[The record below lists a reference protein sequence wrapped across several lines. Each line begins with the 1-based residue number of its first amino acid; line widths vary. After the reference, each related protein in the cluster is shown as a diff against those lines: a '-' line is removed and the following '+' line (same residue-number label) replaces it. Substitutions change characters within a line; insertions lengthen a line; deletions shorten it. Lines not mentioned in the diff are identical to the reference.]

1 MFWGV
6 YKPFSNTSRSILIK
20 EYHWCDILHSTLAAH
35 RFALFV
41 VILHPHWDE
50 DDRGD
55 YDDDDDWWWW
65 WLMMM
70 MIDDDDAWWWWWL
83 MMMMLDDDDDW
94 WWWWL
99 MMMMSDDWWWCDDL
113 ILLGSSCLGR
123 VVQITHWPQL
133 QALASLSVA
142 RNEIASCEFGGQQS
156 LQKMSS
162 STQGT
167 WLNLGDPWWMGWG

>member
-55 YDDDDDWWWW
+55 YDDDDWWWWWLMMMIDDDDDWWWW
-65 WLMMM
+65 CLMMM
-70 MIDDDDAWWWWWL
+70 MIDDDDEWWL
-83 MMMMLDDDDDW
+83 MMVW
-94 WWWWL
+94 WFDSAW
-99 MMMMSDDWWWCDDL
+99 L
-113 ILLGSSCLGR
+113 ILSWTGRSNYSLAAAAGACFVERGSEWDRQLR
-123 VVQITHWPQL
+123 VWRPAI
-133 QALASLSVA
+133 AAK
-142 RNEIASCEFGGQQS
+142 NE
-156 LQKMSS
+156 
-162 STQGT
+162 
-167 WLNLGDPWWMGWG
+167 